1 MIRDEPSIRTNYV
14 ANGSVR
20 LLFHPVLDHGRSLEL
35 HTIAECAG
43 EQDPLAFWK
52 VHDLLF
58 ERQNE
63 AWAATNEVVLSWLD
77 DLKLDQAKL
86 QSCTSDGA
94 VSEKLVGI
102 DRERV
107 NAGIRLRPT
116 FQVNERTIEGAIPY
130 EQFAKLFEGLLPK

>member
-63 AWAATNEVVLSWLD
+63 AWAATNEVVLSWLA

-102 DRERV
+102 DRC
-107 NAGIRLRPT
+107 APPFKSMSARLKGQ
-116 FQVNERTIEGAIPY
+116 FRTNSLRSYLKGC
-130 EQFAKLFEGLLPK
+130 